1 MAYVSA
7 SSSQLLPET
16 SSRCVAEGVTS
27 AHSFEVVNFSLL
39 DGMGTG
45 NFISSSTFSVGGCD
59 WTIRLFPD
67 GSAAQNSKGGA
78 VSAFLCL
85 QGGAAGTR
93 VKFIMHLLG
102 KGSQSWS
109 SGYGAH
115 AFASVGEECGWTNFV
130 DKSRLRWLLF
140 GNNNCFTV
148 RCVLTVI
155 KDPRMQNVVVPEP
168 NLRQDFKRMMEEGK
182 GKDVMVHVDN
192 QLFWCHRCVLA
203 ARSPVFNAELFGP
216 MKNAQ
221 SVEIHGMKNKC
232 TGDQPIIVI
241 GDMKAD
247 IFRALLHFLYTD
259 SLPDHQCDDDKN
271 AVMQHLLVAADRY
284 GVDRLKL
291 MCEEELC
298 RSVDMQSVASTLA
311 IAEQHQCVQLKD
323 ACVRLIVSPGVLG
336 AIMKTDDFKHLA
348 ASCPS
353 VIKEIEDKMGNTLRI
368 Q

>member
-16 SSRCVAEGVTS
+16 SSRCVAEGITS
-27 AHSFEVVNFSLL
+27 THSFEVVNFSLL

-109 SGYGAH
+109 SGYRAH

-148 RCVLTVI
+148 
-155 KDPRMQNVVVPEP
+155 
-168 NLRQDFKRMMEEGK
+168 
-182 GKDVMVHVDN
+182 
-192 QLFWCHRCVLA
+192 RCVLA

-353 VIKEIEDKMGNTLRI
+353 VIKEIEEKMGSTLRI